1 MRDLMTILLLMLE
14 ISMLEVIA
22 AQTMKCIFQISIPM
36 KSLRVALTISKSN
49 KKKLMPS
56 HH

>member
-36 KSLRVALTISKSN
+36 KSLRVALTTSKSN
-49 KKKLMPS
+49 KKKLMPR